1 MSHHFDD
8 GYGSGSVLLAFVL
21 GGLVGAGIALLVA
34 PQSGVETRRKIKEF
48 ADDATEKASDFA
60 DSAKEKVTS
69 TIDTAKSMYEEQ
81 KAAVAAAVDAGKQAY
96 QRESTSK

>member
-48 ADDATEKASDFA
+48 ADEATEKAAEFA
-60 DSAKEKVTS
+60 ESTKEKVSS

>member
-1 MSHHFDD
+1 MSHNYED
-8 GYGSGSVLLAFVL
+8 GYASGSVLLAFVL

-48 ADDATEKASDFA
+48 AEEATEKATEFA
-60 DSAKEKVTS
+60 ESTREKVSS

-96 QRESTSK
+96 QKESTK

>member
-48 ADDATEKASDFA
+48 ADEATEKATEFA
-60 DSAKEKVTS
+60 ESTKEKVSS